1 MKFDVRK
8 AGIPFF
14 VMLLL
19 LLIPGGSGAAA
30 DYRDYAIA
38 LVKRP
43 PAGAELRLDLEAYLD
58 RLADAYRREKD
69 QGGLFADDLMR
80 VAARAQALDMMLA
93 GRSGH
98 VSRTGVSFD
107 GRFGAFV
114 ENVDLFPAR
123 GENAASDRSRKQVD
137 ESKARHLF
145 ELWLQSSEHRRNLAK
160 RDYAFVSTGVVQR
173 GSELWAVQIFW
184 ARPIPPNP
192 LIQ

>member
-1 MKFDVRK
+1 MGQRVPESVIMVDRMKFDVRK

-58 RLADAYRREKD
+58 RLADAYRRQKD
-69 QGGLFADDLMR
+69 QGGLFADNLMR

-114 ENVDLFPAR
+114 ENVD
-123 GENAASDRSRKQVD
+123 
-137 ESKARHLF
+137 
-145 ELWLQSSEHRRNLAK
+145 
-160 RDYAFVSTGVVQR
+160 
-173 GSELWAVQIFW
+173 
-184 ARPIPPNP
+184 
-192 LIQ
+192 